1 MSEYLLEASCT
12 GLLEQAAHM
21 LAILCSPKRH
31 LVLNRQLLTDAL
43 GFLLFE
49 GREKTTPICNL
60 SVRLTV
66 RETSHG

>member
-1 MSEYLLEASCT
+1 MSAYLLEASCT

-21 LAILCSPKRH
+21 FTALYSPERH
-31 LVLNRQLLTDAL
+31 LILNRQLPTNAM

-49 GREKTTPICNL
+49 GREKTTPIGNL